1 MTDAWHNSIRYG
13 NYFNAQLGLP
23 YKGHRDTFIKKI
35 SSKMDL
41 IYVCKIMGGIED
53 TPISF
58 RYEGKENSME
68 FMNGFLDDEAAN
80 MRQFLNLISS
90 PPPDDWIH
98 GLNTGSEKVDFNI
111 FVIEK
116 LLYIFLSVLLSVM
129 SCIRYSFFPPFPFLL
144 MYWRKNLTQPFS
156 PPSPSKSTLYLWLSV
171 CPSVCKVLYSILSF
185 RKTVNHLTMPS
196 PPLSYILM
204 Y

>member
-1 MTDAWHNSIRYG
+1 
-13 NYFNAQLGLP
+13 
-23 YKGHRDTFIKKI
+23 
-35 SSKMDL
+35 MDL

-111 FVIEK
+111 FLIGK
-116 LLYIFLSVLLSVM
+116 LLYNFLSVLLSVM
-129 SCIRYSFFPPFPFLL
+129 SCIRYSFFLPSF
-144 MYWRKNLTQPFS
+144 FS
-156 PPSPSKSTLYLWLSV
+156 
-171 CPSVCKVLYSILSF
+171 
-185 RKTVNHLTMPS
+185 
-196 PPLSYILM
+196 
-204 Y
+204 